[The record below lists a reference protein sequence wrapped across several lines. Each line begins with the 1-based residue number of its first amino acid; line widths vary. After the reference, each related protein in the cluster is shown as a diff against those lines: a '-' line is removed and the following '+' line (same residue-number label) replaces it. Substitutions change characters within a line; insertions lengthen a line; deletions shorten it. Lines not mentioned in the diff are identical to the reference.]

1 MGVQV
6 REQAS
11 GVRFDVRV
19 QPRAS
24 ADEIA
29 GLHDGA
35 VRIRLKSPP
44 VDGAA
49 NEALVAFLADRL
61 GVNRRQVR
69 IVGGF
74 TSRRKT
80 IEIDGI
86 DRARVESLASDP

>member
-6 REQAS
+6 REDSS

-24 ADEIA
+24 ADEIT

-35 VRIRLKSPP
+35 LRVRLMSPP

-61 GVNRRQVR
+61 GVSRRQVR
-69 IVGGF
+69 IVAGF

-80 IEIDGI
+80 LEIAGI
-86 DRARVESLASDP
+86 DRARVERLVSDP